1 MSPGFTG
8 GVDNVVDA
16 KDTLN
21 FNTGINTNAASSQR
35 YTLGNSLGQFYDCE
49 IASQGNVLKSVAK
62 TCDHPIKFK

>member
-1 MSPGFTG
+1 VSPGFTG